1 MCALCVHFMYMCIFI
16 ASTHLNQLFEGDY
29 PKLVR
34 LFTYL
39 PEYIHRQPSSQE
51 SAAVVMGNT
60 YTTGSSD
67 KGKDEFSQ

>member
-1 MCALCVHFMYMCIFI
+1 MHITFTSLIL

-39 PEYIHRQPSSQE
+39 PEYIHRQLTPSTQQLTGGN
-51 SAAVVMGNT
+51 AAYSTKGN
-60 YTTGSSD
+60 
-67 KGKDEFSQ
+67 KEKEFSQ

>member
-1 MCALCVHFMYMCIFI
+1 MSCFHFIII

-39 PEYIHRQPSSQE
+39 PEYIHGQLTSSSQQ
-51 SAAVVMGNT
+51 STAVTIGST
-60 YTTGSSD
+60 YTTGSGD
-67 KGKDEFSQ
+67 KGKEEFSQ

>member
-1 MCALCVHFMYMCIFI
+1 
-16 ASTHLNQLFEGDY
+16 LFEGDY

-39 PEYIHRQPSSQE
+39 PEYIHHQLKPSTQE
-51 SAAVVMGNT
+51 SVAIVTDSSYNT
-60 YTTGSSD
+60 GGGGSD